1 MGTNSTTSDR
11 GPASLADE
19 PPNAPK
25 RVQLTRSAT
34 TSTEAE
40 PADTVNNR
48 NSTALERP
56 APASRAQSM
65 PRLTAS
71 LTAQHAHTTH
81 GASTVVTMPTSTS
94 HNSSSTSA
102 TQGLIWPVSSSTRS
116 SLPPS
121 FSTTASGVSR
131 RSGKP
136 RPASS
141 AIVLDR
147 RLLQKYEQVNHEIDR
162 IVRESQM
169 DNPENSSMLR
179 QVRAELRKVKR
190 SSSAMIQSQKELLD
204 KMDKTERSGLRRL
217 FSINRQGKMEK
228 LKLKLCDKLSE
239 SVKVDEELMRL
250 ERKSSMLSRTS
261 FDASSNNYFNP
272 LDAAEELLQLEREK
286 QDILNNLF
294 SAIDMPDVH
303 ELNSRIAMYSS
314 EMKACES
321 IHKQVERTAELYR
334 QALHLVRVSLAAVV
348 SPHYSGSLKE
358 FVQGPYPMA
367 VEASHL
373 IEAASHAI
381 QPESRRRYA
390 HFAPELS
397 SVHMPKFPQAITDF
411 ARRARANFDPHSALS
426 MEGMRKLRNA
436 ENVIMLMQRVVIEK
450 LEVIEAWKT
459 EVEKDLSQAET
470 NHQKLEARLEE
481 QMAVLARS
489 VSV

>member
-1 MGTNSTTSDR
+1 MGTNSTTSER

-19 PPNAPK
+19 PPAAPK
-25 RVQLTRSAT
+25 RAQLTRSAT
-34 TSTEAE
+34 TSTEASTT
-40 PADTVNNR
+40 ATANDR

-56 APASRAQSM
+56 PPASRAQSM
-65 PRLTAS
+65 PRLIASVTAH
-71 LTAQHAHTTH
+71 HANTTN

-94 HNSSSTSA
+94 HNSTSA
-102 TQGLIWPVSSSTRS
+102 TQGLVWPVSSSTRS

-121 FSTTASGVSR
+121 FSTTGSGVGR
-131 RSGKP
+131 RGGKP
-136 RPASS
+136 RPAS

-147 RLLQKYEQVNHEIDR
+147 RLLQKYEHVNHEIDR
-162 IVRESQM
+162 IVRASQM
-169 DNPENSSMLR
+169 DNPENSSMLQ

-204 KMDKTERSGLRRL
+204 KMDKQERSGIRRL

-261 FDASSNNYFNP
+261 FDASSNNFNP
-272 LDAAEELLQLEREK
+272 VDAAEELLQLEREK

-348 SPHYSGSLKE
+348 SPHYSGTLKE

-390 HFAPELS
+390 QFAPELS

-450 LEVIEAWKT
+450 LEVIEAWKIQ
-459 EVEKDLSQAET
+459 VEKDLSQAET